1 MRIREIN
8 RFSGRVYNAVLKL
21 LPQLNSGSELP
32 TTKHFKEILKS
43 EGTHFFIAEL
53 DNEDIV
59 GMLTI
64 ATYDIPS
71 GSKVWIEDVVVDES
85 QRGKGFGKELTLYAI
100 GYARSIGAKSIE
112 LTSRQS
118 RIEAN
123 QLYRK
128 LGFVKRET
136 NVYKYLLI

>member
-8 RFSGRVYNAVLKL
+8 RFSIRVFDAVLKL
-21 LPQLNSGSELP
+21 MPQLNSSSELP
-32 TTKHFKEILKS
+32 ARKHFKEILKS
-43 EGTHFFIAEL
+43 DRTHFFIAEL

-64 ATYDIPS
+64 AAYDIPS
-71 GSKVWIEDVVVDES
+71 GTKGWIEDVVVDES
-85 QRGKGFGKELTLYAI
+85 QRGKGFGKELTPYAI
-100 GYARSIGAKSIE
+100 SYARSIGAKSIE

-128 LGFVKRET
+128 LGFV
-136 NVYKYLLI
+136 